1 MRDGKREKRN
11 WGKSG
16 RLLVRA
22 NQRWNQIVAWD
33 VNTRAM
39 LDRLVAYVGVGRS
52 IYGNHL
58 HLVGA
63 VIVIEAVIK
72 FVI

>member
-1 MRDGKREKRN
+1 ME
-11 WGKSG
+11 SSF
-16 RLLVRA
+16 
-22 NQRWNQIVAWD
+22 WNQIAAWD

-39 LDRLVAYVGVGRS
+39 LDRLVAYVGIGRS
-52 IYGNHL
+52 ICVNNL

-63 VIVIEAVIK
+63 VVIIEAVIK

>member
-1 MRDGKREKRN
+1 ME
-11 WGKSG
+11 SSF
-16 RLLVRA
+16 
-22 NQRWNQIVAWD
+22 WNQIVAWD